1 MNDSLYKVNATY
13 LAFRRIAELLLIF
26 LFSPFLIVLFLLL
39 SVWIKFDSAGSVLFK
54 QLRPGKNGKL
64 FRIYKFRSMY
74 IDADS
79 SFLTLA
85 SDDRVTR
92 SGKFIRKY
100 RLDELPQLYN
110 VLMGD
115 MSLIGPR
122 PVPVNF
128 YDYYLQNIPLYDK
141 RHQIRPGITG
151 LAQVRQGY
159 TTTLDE
165 ESRKLK
171 YDLFY
176 IRSISL
182 KLDLAILLQ
191 SVNAVNKP

>member
-1 MNDSLYKVNATY
+1 MNDSQYKVNSTY
-13 LAFRRIAELLLIF
+13 LAFRRVAELLLIF
-26 LFSPFLIVLFLLL
+26 LFSPFFIVLFLLL
-39 SVWIKFDSAGSVLFK
+39 SVWIKFDSAGSVLFN

-79 SFLTLA
+79 SFLTLE

-128 YDYYLQNIPLYDK
+128 YDHYLQNIPFYDK

-159 TTTLDE
+159 TTTLKE
-165 ESRKLK
+165 ESKKLK

>member
-1 MNDSLYKVNATY
+1 MSDSQCKVNSSY
-13 LAFRRIAELLLIF
+13 LTFRRIVEVLFIL
-26 LFSPFLIVLFLLL
+26 LFSPVLVVSFLLL
-39 SVWIKFDSAGSVLFK
+39 SVWIKFDSAGSVLFN

-64 FRIYKFRSMY
+64 FKIYKFRSMY
-74 IDADS
+74 TDADS
-79 SFLTLA
+79 SFLTLEA
-85 SDDRVTR
+85 DERVTR

-110 VLMGD
+110 ILVGD

-128 YDYYLQNIPLYDK
+128 YNYYLQNIPFYDQ

-159 TTTLDE
+159 TTTLDQ
-165 ESRKLK
+165 ESMKLK

-191 SVNAVNKP
+191 SVNAINKP

>member
-26 LFSPFLIVLFLLL
+26 VFSPFLIVLFLLL

-122 PVPVNF
+122 PVPANF

>member
-1 MNDSLYKVNATY
+1 MSDSQYKVNWTY
-13 LAFRRIAELLLIF
+13 LAIRRSVEVLLILLF
-26 LFSPFLIVLFLLL
+26 LPVLIVLFLLL
-39 SVWIKFDSAGSVLFK
+39 FVWIKFDSAGSVFFN
-54 QLRPGKNGKL
+54 QLRPGKDGKL
-64 FRIYKFRSMY
+64 FKIYKFRSMY
-74 IDADS
+74 TGADS
-79 SFLTLA
+79 SFLTLEA
-85 SDDRVTR
+85 DERVTR

-110 VLMGD
+110 ILIGD

-128 YDYYLQNIPLYDK
+128 YDYYLQNIPHYNK
-141 RHQIRPGITG
+141 RHEIRPGITG

-165 ESRKLK
+165 ERMKFK

-176 IRSISL
+176 IRSLSL

-191 SVNAVNKP
+191 SVNAVNKN

>member
-1 MNDSLYKVNATY
+1 MNGSQNKVNTAY
-13 LAFRRIAELLLIF
+13 LVFRRIIELLLIF

-39 SVWIKFDSAGSVLFK
+39 SIWIKFDSAGSVLFN
-54 QLRPGKNGKL
+54 QFRPGKNGKL
-64 FRIYKFRSMY
+64 FKIYKLRSMY
-74 IDADS
+74 MDADS
-79 SFLTLA
+79 SYLTSKA
-85 SDDRVTR
+85 DDRVTR

-128 YDYYLQNIPLYDK
+128 YDYYLQNIPLYNN

-165 ESRKLK
+165 ERMKLK

-176 IRSISL
+176 LRSVSL

-191 SVNAVNKP
+191 SINAVNKP